1 MIIQMQQTRQID
13 VCTQQST
20 GNISTIPNCRLIQW
34 RRRFG
39 EQPPTECYSSKTNAQ
54 TTKIAGTKNIKF
66 VIFAKWQNDASR
78 HYIAIHGA
86 QCARLSYC
94 LLPSRLYFPAPAWT
108 ACLRCFHVYLFGLF
122 REKKNWR
129 IPRNQF
135 TITPHIH
142 SVRAHAIWPRLAC
155 HQHAAAQRSR
165 TKKQQSAGEKKII
178 ENAWSFACG
187 GAAAI
192 SSSIYWCRRF
202 CKWSQTHID
211 SHTGWLLWKRCG
223 EQKHTE

>member
-13 VCTQQST
+13 VCTQQSN

-86 QCARLSYC
+86 QCARLLYC

-122 REKKNWR
+122 REKKIGEFRVTNLPLHRTFIRSGHMPFDHGWR
-129 IPRNQF
+129 ATNM
-135 TITPHIH
+135 
-142 SVRAHAIWPRLAC
+142 
-155 HQHAAAQRSR
+155 QRHNVAEPKSNNLQER
-165 TKKQQSAGEKKII
+165 KK
-178 ENAWSFACG
+178 
-187 GAAAI
+187 
-192 SSSIYWCRRF
+192 
-202 CKWSQTHID
+202 
-211 SHTGWLLWKRCG
+211 
-223 EQKHTE
+223 